1 MALWLVVVPIAL
13 FQHSPL
19 PWASTRTLG
28 IAWEMWNQNQFLV
41 PLSNGRPDPSA
52 MPLMFWLVHA
62 GWAVAGVNDVWPR
75 LLQAALGLCWL
86 ALSAALARRGAS
98 TSGAV
103 AQWVPWMLVAMALPH
118 LAVLQITEDLL
129 TAVCAVGA
137 FYALS
142 GRPAWCAFVL
152 ALSAGLLATGPLML
166 GYVAVP
172 LLLGPWWNAAAQEDS
187 RRWYRRARL
196 SVVCALGLFLAWAGS
211 AGAVGGAGYR
221 LRLMTAEI
229 AQTVADTGPTLQSP
243 AFAAVLAALL
253 FPWMLWPRLWRAV
266 LSARGTPGSA
276 HRFAVA
282 VVAPGL
288 VMAVVA
294 PGAQLRSVVAVL
306 PVACIALVHALAHQD
321 AQGGGRRRAWGPWP
335 IAVLLG
341 AAGISLAWL
350 VPLLASRPAPPAWL
364 QDLASHGAGLGMIF
378 AVFGVLLLALPRGT
392 GAQMRTIATVAF
404 LSLAVCH
411 GLFAW
416 LFAPFLDVRP
426 AAELLARAARAG
438 QPVAQVGRYR
448 EELHFYARLQQP
460 VAEIAET
467 EVLEW
472 ARAHP
477 TGLLVHRTPR
487 GADALG
493 AGALYARPFGRHW
506 MVVWPAAS
514 FLTPAP
520 ATTAAHPVG
529 AAAVSPAGAS
539 VGL

>member
-1 MALWLVVVPIAL
+1 MALWLVVALIAL

-52 MPLMFWLVHA
+52 MPLLFWLVHA
-62 GWAVAGVNDVWPR
+62 GWAIAGVNDVWPR
-75 LLQAALGLCWL
+75 LLQATLGLSWL
-86 ALSAALARRGAS
+86 ALSAALARRWAS
-98 TSGAV
+98 TNDAG
-103 AQWVPWMLVAMALPH
+103 AQWVPWMLVAAAVPH
-118 LAVLQITEDLL
+118 LAVLQITEELM

-142 GRPAWCAFVL
+142 GRPSWRAFAL
-152 ALSAGLLATGPLML
+152 ALGAGLLATGPLML

-172 LLLGPWWNAAAQEDS
+172 LLLGPWWNASAQEDS

-211 AGAVGGAGYR
+211 AGALGGASYR
-221 LRLMTAEI
+221 LRLMTAGA
-229 AQTVADTGPTLQSP
+229 AQAVSDTGLALQSP
-243 AFAAVLAALL
+243 SFATVLAALL

-266 LSARGTPGSA
+266 LTARCTPGSA

-288 VMAVVA
+288 AMAAVA
-294 PGAQLRSVVAVL
+294 PGAQLRSVAAVL
-306 PVACIALVHALAHQD
+306 PVACIALARALVHQD
-321 AQGGGRRRAWGPWP
+321 AQGGGGRRAWGPWP
-335 IAVLLG
+335 IAVMLG
-341 AAGISLAWL
+341 AVAPLLAWL

-364 QDLASHGAGLGMIF
+364 QDLASHGAGLGLLF
-378 AVFGVLLLALPRGT
+378 AVFAVLLLALPRGT
-392 GAQMRTIATVAF
+392 GAQVRTIATVAL

-411 GLFAW
+411 GLFAR

-426 AAELLARAARAG
+426 AAELLARAA
-438 QPVAQVGRYR
+438 QPVAQVGRYQ
-448 EELHFYARLQQP
+448 EELHFYARLRQP

-467 EVLEW
+467 QVLAW

-477 TGLLVHRTPR
+477 TGFIVHHTPR
-487 GADALG
+487 GADAAG

-506 MVVWPAAS
+506 MVVWPAAV
-514 FLTPAP
+514 FLAPAP

-529 AAAVSPAGAS
+529 PVAVSPPAAP
-539 VGL
+539 VAL